1 MDDAPIKPRL
11 NLDRRKVVLGLGLA
25 AASGFAQARQPAPNR
40 PRIKTDE
47 FKSWIPNKIGEY
59 QFETSSGLV
68 LPPSDALSDRLYDNL
83 ITRTYQA
90 PTGNVVML
98 LIAYNNRQDGVLQMH
113 RPEICY
119 PAGGYT
125 LSTIDPIDVAMPNGE
140 QLPSQI
146 FTARSDTRNE
156 VVLYWTRVEGDF
168 PRRWI
173 EQRMAVAKANLRG
186 IIPDGVLVRVSMLS
200 GDLDHAEKPLED
212 FVRQHF
218 RESPPHLRNLLF
230 NTPLKA

>member
-1 MDDAPIKPRL
+1 MDDTGPKPRIA
-11 NLDRRKVVLGLGLA
+11 LDRRKVVLGLGLV
-25 AASGFAQARQPAPNR
+25 AASGFAQARQPVPDR

-47 FKSWIPNKIGEY
+47 FKSWIPNRIGDFAY
-59 QFETSSGLV
+59 ETSSGLV

-90 PTGNVVML
+90 PDGNIVML

-119 PAGGYT
+119 PAGGYK
-125 LSTIDPIDVAMPNGE
+125 LSSIDPIDVALPDGR

-146 FTARSDTRNE
+146 FSATSDNRNE

-168 PRRWI
+168 PRRWF
-173 EQRMAVAKANLRG
+173 EQRLAVAKANLRG
-186 IIPDGVLVRVSMLS
+186 VIPDGVLVRVSMLS
-200 GDLDHAEKPLED
+200 ADLADTAPPLEN
-212 FVRQHF
+212 FVRQLY

-230 NTPLKA
+230 NTPLKS

>member
-1 MDDAPIKPRL
+1 MNDMPHKDVSW
-11 NLDRRKVVLGLGLA
+11 LDRRKVILGLGLV
-25 AASGFAQARQPAPNR
+25 AASGFAQARQPVPNR

-47 FKSWIPNKIGEY
+47 FKSWIPNKIGDY
-59 QFETSSGLV
+59 AFETSSGLV
-68 LPPSDALSDRLYDNL
+68 LPPSDALSARLYDNL

-90 PTGNVVML
+90 PNGNLIML

-125 LSTIDPIDVAMPNGE
+125 LSPIDSIDVPMPDGRP
-140 QLPSQI
+140 LPSQI

-156 VVLYWTRVEGDF
+156 VVLYWTRVEDDF

-200 GDLDHAEKPLED
+200 GDLSHSERPLED
-212 FVRQHF
+212 FVRQLF
-218 RESPPHLRNLLF
+218 RESPPHLRNILF
-230 NTPLKA
+230 NTPLKS